1 MNTQERLDSL
11 KSQFRE
17 VFYSTAQHYNRYEV
31 FSDFIFCMAAAYR
44 NSIKFTESTEFEYLQ
59 IIKKY
64 SRADVEKLTELFG
77 LLILISDVCPPKDH
91 LGELY
96 MEFNLFNY
104 HRGQHFTPCQVSL
117 MMAKMQMSDLKQK
130 IAINNYVSIS
140 DAACGAGST
149 LLACVAHALDS
160 NINPQKHFFIEGR
173 DIDRLAAL
181 MCYVQLCI
189 WHIPSRIIVGDTLR
203 NEVLEMW
210 YTPSYY
216 LGAWQLRLKDEP
228 KKLAAKIDNKINF
241 VLVGDTYN

>member
-1 MNTQERLDSL
+1 MNTQKRLDSL

-31 FSDFIFCMAAAYR
+31 FSDFIFCIAAAYR

-64 SRADVEKLTELFG
+64 SRSDVEKLTELFG

-104 HRGQHFTPCQVSL
+104 HRGQHFTPSQVSL
-117 MMAKMQMSDLKQK
+117 MMARMLMPDLKQK
-130 IAINNYVSIS
+130 IAMNNFVSIS
-140 DAACGAGST
+140 DPACGAGST
-149 LLACVAHALDS
+149 LLACIAHALNC
-160 NINPQKHFFIEGR
+160 NINPQKQFFIEGR

-189 WHIPSRIIVGDTLR
+189 WHIPSRIIVGDTLK
-203 NEVLEMW
+203 NEVIESW

-216 LGAWQLRLKDEP
+216 LGAWQWRLNDEP
-228 KKLAAKIDNKINF
+228 KKIPVQEPNQINF
-241 VLVGDTYN
+241 VLVGDTYT